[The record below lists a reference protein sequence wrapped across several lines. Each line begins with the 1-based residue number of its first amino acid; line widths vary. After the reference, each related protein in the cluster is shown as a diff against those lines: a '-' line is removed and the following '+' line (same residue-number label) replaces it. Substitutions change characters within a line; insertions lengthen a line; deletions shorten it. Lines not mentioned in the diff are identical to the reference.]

1 MYDVR
6 PNFIIGF
13 HGCEESD
20 RDKLIN
26 FPNKIL
32 ISKNPYDWLG
42 NGMYFW
48 ENNYTRAKLW
58 AEEKKQS
65 GKIKKPSVLGAV
77 IHLGYCCD
85 FLDSKYIQLIQHYY
99 TSFKDLSE
107 ILGDELPK
115 NKDVSSDPNRDMLLR
130 VLDCAVI
137 EHMHQ
142 QIFENWKKGM
152 EIDGNSSIQN
162 FDTTRGVFTEG
173 GPAFEGAGLFEKS
186 HIQVCVR
193 NQNSIKGFF
202 IPREEVEFP
211 TVVKIT
217 GIGSLDNQ
225 ISP

>member
-13 HGCEESD
+13 HGCEESV

-26 FPNKIL
+26 HPNKI
-32 ISKNPYDWLG
+32 INSNKPYDWLG

-48 ENNYTRAKLW
+48 ENNYTRAQLW
-58 AEEKKQS
+58 AEEKEIS
-65 GKIKKPSVLGAV
+65 GKITKPAVLGAV

-85 FLDSKYIQLIQHYY
+85 FLDSKYIQLIQNYY
-99 TSFKDLSE
+99 TAFKDLSE
-107 ILGDELPK
+107 ILGDDLPK
-115 NKDVSSDPNRDMLLR
+115 NKDVPSDYNGDMLLR
-130 VLDCAVI
+130 NLDCAVI

-142 QIFENWKKGM
+142 RILENWKK
-152 EIDGNSSIQN
+152 EIEKNGNSSIRN

-193 NQNSIKGFF
+193 NANCIKGFF
-202 IPREEVEFP
+202 IPREEIEFP
-211 TVVKIT
+211 TIEK
-217 GIGSLDNQ
+217 
-225 ISP
+225 

>member
-13 HGCEESD
+13 HGCEKSD

-26 FPNKIL
+26 HPNEIL

-48 ENNYTRAKLW
+48 ENNYTRALLW
-58 AEEKKQS
+58 AEEKKKN
-65 GKIKKPSVLGAV
+65 GKIKNPSVLGAV

-85 FLDSKYIQLIQHYY
+85 FLDSKYIRLIQHHY
-99 TSFKDLSE
+99 TGFKDLYD

-115 NKDVSSDPNRDMLLR
+115 NRNVNSDSNKNLLLR
-130 VLDCAVI
+130 ELDCAVI
-137 EHMHQ
+137 EFMHQ
-142 QIFENWKKGM
+142 SIFETWDE
-152 EIDGNSSIQN
+152 EIEVEGNSSTKN

-193 NQNSIKGFF
+193 NPNCIKGFF
-202 IPREEVEFP
+202 TPREEIEFP
-211 TVVKIT
+211 IIEK
-217 GIGSLDNQ
+217 
-225 ISP
+225 